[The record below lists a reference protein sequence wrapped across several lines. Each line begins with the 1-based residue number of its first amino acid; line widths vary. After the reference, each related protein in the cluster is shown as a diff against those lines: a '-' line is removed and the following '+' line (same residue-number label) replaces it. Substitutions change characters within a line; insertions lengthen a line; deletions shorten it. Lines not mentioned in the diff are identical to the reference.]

1 MSNQGLSSV
10 SRRALLGGAAIATTA
25 TAAGLLLAPQFR
37 HRHPRLQPDGT
48 YRKLRLGWAGA
59 EHCPVFAAAQQK
71 GFFAHY
77 NLDIEVVS
85 SSANGHETLDAMKNK
100 AFDYAVASALIW
112 IQYLNNA
119 MPARLVLGV
128 QPGNFRLLVR
138 RSSGITRLDQ
148 LMGRTVAIPDR
159 NAADKLFFAVMMRR
173 KGLDA
178 MNRITWQDMPF
189 GQISEAAQAQKIE
202 AVAAHD
208 PYAWQLL
215 HDHPDLFTELVGSNT
230 GHYAERTSL
239 VMGVSDA
246 ALAEDPAAATAL
258 VLALMDA
265 AHWADTHRD
274 EAATLIADDTPA
286 LSSDSARAMLHSEP
300 LIRPVTGSAF
310 RDQIA
315 QYCDE
320 LQLIGLM
327 PDLEDSAALAHNF
340 TRNVLHA

>member
-1 MSNQGLSSV
+1 MSSQGHFSL
-10 SRRALLGGAAIATTA
+10 SRRALLTGAVLASTA
-25 TAAGLLLAPQFR
+25 TAAGLMLAS
-37 HRHPRLQPDGT
+37 HLHNRHPRAQPDGS
-48 YRKLRLGWAGA
+48 YRKLRLGWSGA

-85 SSANGHETLDAMKNK
+85 SSANGHETLDAMQNK

-119 MPARLVLGV
+119 LPARLVLGV

-178 MNRITWQDMPF
+178 MNRITWQDMPV
-189 GQISEAAQAQKIE
+189 GQIAEAAQAQKIE

-208 PYAWQLL
+208 PVGWQLL
-215 HDHPDLFTELVGSNT
+215 HEHPDLFTELVGSNT

-239 VMGVSDA
+239 VLGVSDE

-274 EAATLIADDTPA
+274 EVATLIADDTPA

-300 LIRPVTGSAF
+300 LIRPVAGGAF

-327 PDLEDSAALAHNF
+327 PDLEDSAALARKF

>member
-1 MSNQGLSSV
+1 MSSQGHFSL
-10 SRRALLGGAAIATTA
+10 SRRALLTGAVLASTA
-25 TAAGLLLAPQFR
+25 TAAGLILAP
-37 HRHPRLQPDGT
+37 HLHNRHPRAQPDGS
-48 YRKLRLGWAGA
+48 YRKLRLGWSGA

-85 SSANGHETLDAMKNK
+85 SSANGHETLDAMQSK

-119 MPARLVLGV
+119 LPARLVLGV

-178 MNRITWQDMPF
+178 MNRITWQDMPV
-189 GQISEAAQAQKIE
+189 GQIAEAAQAQKIE

-208 PYAWQLL
+208 PVGWQLL
-215 HDHPDLFTELVGSNT
+215 HEHPDLFTELVGSNT

-239 VMGVSDA
+239 VLGVSDE

-274 EAATLIADDTPA
+274 EVATLIADDTPA

-300 LIRPVTGSAF
+300 LIRPVAGGAF

-327 PDLEDSAALAHNF
+327 PDLEDSAALARKF

>member
-1 MSNQGLSSV
+1 MSSQGHFSL
-10 SRRALLGGAAIATTA
+10 SRRALLTGAVLASTA
-25 TAAGLLLAPQFR
+25 TAAGLILAP
-37 HRHPRLQPDGT
+37 HLHNRHPRAQPDGS
-48 YRKLRLGWAGA
+48 YRKLRLGWSGA

-85 SSANGHETLDAMKNK
+85 SSANGHETLDAMQNK

-119 MPARLVLGV
+119 LPARLVLGV

-178 MNRITWQDMPF
+178 MNRITWQDMPVD
-189 GQISEAAQAQKIE
+189 QIAEAAQAQKIE

-208 PYAWQLL
+208 PVGWQLL
-215 HDHPDLFTELVGSNT
+215 HEHPDLFTELVGSNT

-239 VMGVSDA
+239 VLGVSDE

-274 EAATLIADDTPA
+274 EVATLIADDTPA

-300 LIRPVTGSAF
+300 LIRPVAGGAF

-327 PDLEDSAALAHNF
+327 PDLEDSAALARKF